1 MDWKEACQILG
12 VSESATDAE
21 IKEQYMYKAQLLHPD
36 KNQDKPETV
45 RKKAESELALINQAY
60 TFLINPNNNP
70 YKIPPRLAIEP
81 MGIRFKDVKIGEKKR
96 TTLIIRNAGG
106 PYTSIWIDNNPAP
119 WLTIAAV
126 KSITTER
133 LPLEVT
139 LEGTGSGEP
148 DKTYSC
154 DLLIKLENEITHIV
168 DSATVKIE
176 LCTVSGSTEPV
187 PPKAQELPVN
197 VPTAAASPVKQPI
210 GTDHKLNGGF
220 SLGAF
225 LIDIFS
231 FAVIGAIAFFIVKLF
246 FPEIAMYFAF
256 TFALIL
262 YSALALCISIIHGF
276 RVGSK
281 PKNPR
286 ITN

>member
-12 VSESATDAE
+12 VPESATDTE

-60 TFLINPNNNP
+60 TFLNNPNNNP
-70 YKIPPRLAIEP
+70 YKIPPKLAIEP
-81 MGIRFKDVKIGEKKR
+81 MGIRFKDVKIGEKKS
-96 TTLIIRNAGG
+96 TTLTIRNGGG

-126 KSITTER
+126 KSITSER

-154 DLLIKLENEITHIV
+154 DLLIKLENETTHIV

-176 LCTVSGSTEPV
+176 LYTISGSIEPITIKAPAV
-187 PPKAQELPVN
+187 PSKAPETITPENRQSV
-197 VPTAAASPVKQPI
+197 QPEKKKS
-210 GTDHKLNGGF
+210 TGF

-225 LIDIFS
+225 LIDILS
-231 FAVIGAIAFFIVKLF
+231 FAVIGAIAFLIVNLF
-246 FPEIAMYFAF
+246 FTLNAMYLA
-256 TFALIL
+256 FALIL
-262 YSALALCISIIHGF
+262 YSALALCVSIIHGIK
-276 RVGSK
+276 VGSK

>member
-1 MDWKEACQILG
+1 MDWKEAAQILG

-21 IKEQYMYKAQLLHPD
+21 IKEQYLYKAQLLHPD

-45 RKKAESELALINQAY
+45 RKKAESEFALINQAY
-60 TFLINPNNNP
+60 TFLNNPNNNP

-119 WLTIAAV
+119 WLIIAAV

-139 LEGTGSGEP
+139 LEGTGIGEP

-154 DLLIKLENEITHIV
+154 DLLIKLENEITHGV

-176 LCTVSGSTEPV
+176 LSTISGSTEPV
-187 PPKAQELPVN
+187 TGKAPAIPSKAPDAITPVN
-197 VPTAAASPVKQPI
+197 QQKVQSEQKKST
-210 GTDHKLNGGF
+210 GF

-231 FAVIGAIAFFIVKLF
+231 FAVIGAIAFFIFNLF
-246 FPEIAMYFAF
+246 FTVNAVYLVW
-256 TFALIL
+256 ALIL
-262 YSALALCISIIHGF
+262 YSALALCISIIHGIK
-276 RVGSK
+276 VGSK